1 MPELHLLALGD
12 ELGFVPAED
21 AEELEGEVEEE
32 GEPPNPVLPEIHEIL
47 WPAIFFVALW
57 MLMKYKL
64 YPKVRSTMD
73 ARAAKLADDRD
84 ATDTAGAQLGSVQAD
99 YDQALAAARADA
111 AGVVDA
117 ARARAEEYRSS
128 IVAAADAEIAE
139 MKAAAA
145 VDVETA
151 RVEALDSLRSDVRTL
166 AVGAASQVLGTRL
179 DEGSQSAAIDTYLDS
194 VD

>member
-32 GEPPNPVLPEIHEIL
+32 SDPPNPVLPEANEIL
-47 WPAIFFVALW
+47 WAAIFFVALW
-57 MLMKYKL
+57 MLMKYTL
-64 YPKVRSTMD
+64 YPKVKKTMD
-73 ARAAKLADDRD
+73 ARAAKLNEDHD
-84 ATDTAGAQLGSVQAD
+84 ATDTAAAQLGSVQAD
-99 YDQALAAARADA
+99 YDRALASARADA
-111 AGVVDA
+111 SGVIDE

-128 IVAAADAEIAE
+128 VVGDVETEIAE

-145 VDVETA
+145 ADIEAA
-151 RVEALDSLRSDVRTL
+151 RVAALDSLRPDVRTL

-179 DEGSQSAAIDTYLDS
+179 DEGAQSAAVDTYLDS